1 VLLECN
7 PTPKQKLCLQWEGGT
22 WSTSHRFVEFLFISL
37 LRKKKYQANKHGL
50 VCVRMGTEMKKVGA
64 EMDFNFAETQEG
76 SVNRVPM
83 SEMYL

>member
-1 VLLECN
+1 M
-7 PTPKQKLCLQWEGGT
+7 GGGDLVNLT
-22 WSTSHRFVEFLFISL
+22 RFVEFLFISL